1 MCALFSP
8 ETLRTGAV
16 KGLRH
21 RKPEDCEFVGNR
33 EGDGRGL
40 LGVTTTPSTI
50 TNTQLDYLRTQY
62 QKGRVETA
70 GQG

>member
-8 ETLRTGAV
+8 EILRTGAV

-21 RKPEDCEFVGNR
+21 RKPEDCKFVGNG

-40 LGVTTTPSTI
+40 LGVTTAPSTI
-50 TNTQLDYLRTQY
+50 ANT
-62 QKGRVETA
+62 
-70 GQG
+70 